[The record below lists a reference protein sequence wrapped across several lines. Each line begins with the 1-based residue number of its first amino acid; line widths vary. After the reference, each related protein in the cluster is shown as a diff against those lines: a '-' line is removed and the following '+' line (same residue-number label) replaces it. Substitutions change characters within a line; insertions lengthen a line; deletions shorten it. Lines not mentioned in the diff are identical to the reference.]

1 MAKDEEEDDVL
12 PDKDAAKGFYARYEP
27 KEILGRGISS
37 TVRRCIEKETGKE
50 FAAKIIDLGAATEVG
65 DTSTY
70 HMLEA
75 TRQEISILRQVMGH
89 PYIIELQ
96 DVFES
101 DAFVF
106 LVFEL
111 CPKGELFDYL
121 TSVVTLSEKK
131 TRTIMRQIFEGVE
144 YIHLKNIVHRDLKPE
159 NILLDEN
166 RNVKIT
172 DFGFARQL
180 KGDEKLMDLCGTP
193 GYLAPETLKCNMFE
207 GSPGYSKEVDI
218 WACGVIMF
226 TLLVGCPP
234 FWHRKQM
241 VMLRNIME
249 GKYSFTSP
257 EWVDISE
264 DPKDL
269 IRKCLVV
276 DPAKRIT
283 VKEVLKHPF
292 FNQMVLCPE
301 PSTDGRTT
309 YQLKS
314 QNIRNTQSNGN
325 QLFYNKSFN
334 RTQTSYGYNN
344 NQHASNNNNNN
355 RNSMTNMYLNNQTNN
370 YGSFYKNTP
379 STSTACDYKNMMMT
393 STSNFTRLPEE
404 YNSNNNYS
412 QSNYQSNDN
421 NHSMFMSTTAGS
433 NTFLTTT
440 TTTKDINSICNAT
453 TMQGQPHQQQQQLQQ
468 QKQQQQKDFLQL
480 QESYEEQVPTTQF
493 CDHRNINHQYSHY
506 PLPFPHHHH
515 HSHLETYLS
524 YCQNN
529 QMPPID
535 EQVMQE
541 HQQLQQHDTYSL
553 KGVSSSTTSTTSF
566 TSCSTKF
573 ITSSTSPHSTKATPR
588 QGLMLASATAA
599 PPDTF
604 ASLTNSLSHC
614 CVESLNYYAQ
624 LRKQN
629 RFSARKKFQYAIL
642 VIRAVIRIRRLR
654 YTAEPLRV
662 EEAIRDPYRVK
673 VLRKVIDGC
682 AFRVYGHWVK
692 KGEGQNRAALFEN
705 TPRTELHALYINNLS
720 R

>member
-12 PDKDAAKGFYARYEP
+12 PDKDAAKGFYAKYEP

-50 FAAKIIDLGAATEVG
+50 FAAKIIDLGAATEAG
-65 DTSTY
+65 DTNPY

-89 PYIIELQ
+89 PYIIDLQ

-144 YIHLKNIVHRDLKPE
+144 YIHSKNIVHRDLKPE

-166 RNVKIT
+166 HNVKIT

-180 KGDEKLMDLCGTP
+180 KGDEKLADLCGTP

-257 EWVDISE
+257 EWADISE

-301 PSTDGRTT
+301 SSSDGRTT
-309 YQLKS
+309 YHLKS
-314 QNIRNTQSNGN
+314 QNIRNTLSNGN
-325 QLFYNKSFN
+325 QLFYHANFNKT
-334 RTQTSYGYNN
+334 RTSY
-344 NQHASNNNNNN
+344 SNNIQHTP
-355 RNSMTNMYLNNQTNN
+355 NSN
-370 YGSFYKNTP
+370 
-379 STSTACDYKNMMMT
+379 
-393 STSNFTRLPEE
+393 
-404 YNSNNNYS
+404 YNSNNNNRISMTNLYLS
-412 QSNYQSNDN
+412 KQANNHSNTNTPSTTSSKFTAAFSNCTANNQQYNNNYNQSNYQSNGGN
-421 NHSMFMSTTAGS
+421 MFINSTAGPD
-433 NTFLTTT
+433 TFSA
-440 TTTKDINSICNAT
+440 TKSYTSNSIGNAAPT
-453 TMQGQPHQQQQQLQQ
+453 QTPTPFAMQEQQQQQQLYR
-468 QKQQQQKDFLQL
+468 KKPQQQQQ
-480 QESYEEQVPTTQF
+480 QQAYEQQVPTTQF
-493 CDHRNINHQYSHY
+493 YDHHHNHQNHTNHNNS
-506 PLPFPHHHH
+506 HH
-515 HSHLETYLS
+515 HSQSHYSQTQHCHLKPYLH
-524 YCQNN
+524 YCQC
-529 QMPPID
+529 QHGQAL
-535 EQVMQE
+535 QVD
-541 HQQLQQHDTYSL
+541 QQASQQQQQHDIHSL
-553 KGVSSSTTSTTSF
+553 TGVS
-566 TSCSTKF
+566 
-573 ITSSTSPHSTKATPR
+573 ISSTSSASTSYHSLAPSSPQQR
-588 QGLMLASATAA
+588 LMLTSTDETTAAATTTSAT
-599 PPDTF
+599 T
-604 ASLTNSLSHC
+604 SNSLSHC
-614 CVESLNYYAQ
+614 CVESLNYDAQ
-624 LRKQN
+624 LRKQS
-629 RFSARKKFQYAIL
+629 RFNARKKFQFAIL
-642 VIRAVIRIRRLR
+642 VIRAMIRIRRLR

>member
-1 MAKDEEEDDVL
+1 MAKDEEEDDIL
-12 PDKDAAKGFYARYEP
+12 PDKDAAKGFYAKYEP

-50 FAAKIIDLGAATEVG
+50 FAAKIIDLGAATEAG
-65 DTSTY
+65 ETNPY

-89 PYIIELQ
+89 PYIIDLQ

-144 YIHLKNIVHRDLKPE
+144 YIHAKNIVHRDLKPE

-166 RNVKIT
+166 HNVKIT

-180 KGDEKLMDLCGTP
+180 KDEEKLTDLCGTP

-257 EWVDISE
+257 EWADISE

-283 VKEVLKHPF
+283 VKEILKHPY

-301 PSTDGRTT
+301 SSSDGRTT

-314 QNIRNTQSNGN
+314 QNIRNTSSNGN
-325 QLFYNKSFN
+325 QLYYTPSFS
-334 RTQTSYGYNN
+334 RTLTSYNSHSRQHSTNINSNN
-344 NQHASNNNNNN
+344 SININNNNN
-355 RNSMTNMYLNNQTNN
+355 RNSMTNLYLSKQANNH
-370 YGSFYKNTP
+370 SIKNTP
-379 STSTACDYKNMMMT
+379 ST
-393 STSNFTRLPEE
+393 TSNF
-404 YNSNNNYS
+404 N
-412 QSNYQSNDN
+412 
-421 NHSMFMSTTAGS
+421 
-433 NTFLTTT
+433 TTT
-440 TTTKDINSICNAT
+440 TSNCTFTYPQYNNNNSQNNYPSNGNMYVNSTAGPSIFLSTNTNNNSIGNVASMPTPMPTIFAT
-453 TMQGQPHQQQQQLQQ
+453 QEQLEQQQDELLYQQQQQQQ
-468 QKQQQQKDFLQL
+468 QKQHQQFMQQP
-480 QESYEEQVPTTQF
+480 QQAYEQQVPTTQF
-493 CDHRNINHQYSHY
+493 YDQNQLHQ
-506 PLPFPHHHH
+506 HHHH
-515 HSHLETYLS
+515 HYPHHPHHLKPYLH
-524 YCQNN
+524 YCQSKHGEKPL
-529 QMPPID
+529 QLD
-535 EQVMQE
+535 QQASQEQ
-541 HQQLQQHDTYSL
+541 QQKHDTYPL
-553 KGVSSSTTSTTSF
+553 TGVGISSSSS
-566 TSCSTKF
+566 SC
-573 ITSSTSPHSTKATPR
+573 
-588 QGLMLASATAA
+588 
-599 PPDTF
+599 TF
-604 ASLTNSLSHC
+604 ASSSKLTSTSMATKIAAASTAFATPANSFSPC
-614 CVESLNYYAQ
+614 CIESLNYYAQ
-624 LRKQN
+624 
-629 RFSARKKFQYAIL
+629 
-642 VIRAVIRIRRLR
+642 VRRLNSHFVSNCL
-654 YTAEPLRV
+654 T
-662 EEAIRDPYRVK
+662 IC
-673 VLRKVIDGC
+673 G
-682 AFRVYGHWVK
+682 
-692 KGEGQNRAALFEN
+692 
-705 TPRTELHALYINNLS
+705 
-720 R
+720 

>member
-1 MAKDEEEDDVL
+1 MAKDEEDDLL
-12 PDKDAAKGFYARYEP
+12 PDKDAAKGFYAKYEP

-50 FAAKIIDLGAATEVG
+50 FAAKIIDLGATTEAG
-65 DTSTY
+65 ETNPY

-89 PYIIELQ
+89 PYIIDLQ

-144 YIHLKNIVHRDLKPE
+144 YIHAKNIVHRDLKPE

-166 RNVKIT
+166 HNVKIT

-180 KGDEKLMDLCGTP
+180 QEGEKLTDLCGTP

-207 GSPGYSKEVDI
+207 GSPGYSQEVDI

-257 EWVDISE
+257 EWADISE

-276 DPAKRIT
+276 DPAQRIT
-283 VKEVLKHPF
+283 VKEVLRHPF
-292 FNQMVLCPE
+292 FNQMVLMGDRRHAPAPTLSAAHSSNRYLLGSEASSYRFGQLNSSSGGGAPGYLYCAPQ
-301 PSTDGRTT
+301 SSYSSNRMRDGPFDDAAASVSASATCHAM
-309 YQLKS
+309 S
-314 QNIRNTQSNGN
+314 SN
-325 QLFYNKSFN
+325 S
-334 RTQTSYGYNN
+334 
-344 NQHASNNNNNN
+344 
-355 RNSMTNMYLNNQTNN
+355 
-370 YGSFYKNTP
+370 
-379 STSTACDYKNMMMT
+379 STSATALANASMASAT
-393 STSNFTRLPEE
+393 SHKTLTATV
-404 YNSNNNYS
+404 Y
-412 QSNYQSNDN
+412 YQ
-421 NHSMFMSTTAGS
+421 
-433 NTFLTTT
+433 
-440 TTTKDINSICNAT
+440 
-453 TMQGQPHQQQQQLQQ
+453 QQPQQHQTQQQQYHQQQTTQLPMQLQLHHPPGNGDG
-468 QKQQQQKDFLQL
+468 KQ
-480 QESYEEQVPTTQF
+480 SVY
-493 CDHRNINHQYSHY
+493 
-506 PLPFPHHHH
+506 
-515 HSHLETYLS
+515 
-524 YCQNN
+524 
-529 QMPPID
+529 
-535 EQVMQE
+535 
-541 HQQLQQHDTYSL
+541 
-553 KGVSSSTTSTTSF
+553 
-566 TSCSTKF
+566 
-573 ITSSTSPHSTKATPR
+573 
-588 QGLMLASATAA
+588 A
-599 PPDTF
+599 PP
-604 ASLTNSLSHC
+604 S
-614 CVESLNYYAQ
+614 VQ
-624 LRKQN
+624 LRKQS
-629 RFSARKKFQYAIL
+629 RFNARKKFQFAIL

-654 YTAEPLRV
+654 YTAEPLHV

>member
-1 MAKDEEEDDVL
+1 MAKDEEDDLL
-12 PDKDAAKGFYARYEP
+12 PDKDAAKGFYAKYEP

-50 FAAKIIDLGAATEVG
+50 FAAKIIDLGAGTETG
-65 DTSTY
+65 DTNPY

-89 PYIIELQ
+89 PYIIDLQ

-144 YIHLKNIVHRDLKPE
+144 YIHSKNIVHRDLKPE

-166 RNVKIT
+166 HNVKIT

-180 KGDEKLMDLCGTP
+180 KDGEKLTDLCGTP

-207 GSPGYSKEVDI
+207 GSPGYGREVDI

-257 EWVDISE
+257 EWADISE

-276 DPAKRIT
+276 DPAQRIT
-283 VKEVLKHPF
+283 VHEVLQHPF
-292 FNQMVLCPE
+292 FNQM
-301 PSTDGRTT
+301 
-309 YQLKS
+309 
-314 QNIRNTQSNGN
+314 
-325 QLFYNKSFN
+325 
-334 RTQTSYGYNN
+334 
-344 NQHASNNNNNN
+344 
-355 RNSMTNMYLNNQTNN
+355 
-370 YGSFYKNTP
+370 
-379 STSTACDYKNMMMT
+379 
-393 STSNFTRLPEE
+393 
-404 YNSNNNYS
+404 
-412 QSNYQSNDN
+412 
-421 NHSMFMSTTAGS
+421 
-433 NTFLTTT
+433 
-440 TTTKDINSICNAT
+440 
-453 TMQGQPHQQQQQLQQ
+453 
-468 QKQQQQKDFLQL
+468 
-480 QESYEEQVPTTQF
+480 
-493 CDHRNINHQYSHY
+493 
-506 PLPFPHHHH
+506 
-515 HSHLETYLS
+515 
-524 YCQNN
+524 
-529 QMPPID
+529 
-535 EQVMQE
+535 
-541 HQQLQQHDTYSL
+541 
-553 KGVSSSTTSTTSF
+553 
-566 TSCSTKF
+566 
-573 ITSSTSPHSTKATPR
+573 
-588 QGLMLASATAA
+588 
-599 PPDTF
+599 
-604 ASLTNSLSHC
+604 
-614 CVESLNYYAQ
+614 
-624 LRKQN
+624 LRKQS
-629 RFSARKKFQYAIL
+629 RFNARKKFQFAIL

-654 YTAEPLRV
+654 YTAEPLHV